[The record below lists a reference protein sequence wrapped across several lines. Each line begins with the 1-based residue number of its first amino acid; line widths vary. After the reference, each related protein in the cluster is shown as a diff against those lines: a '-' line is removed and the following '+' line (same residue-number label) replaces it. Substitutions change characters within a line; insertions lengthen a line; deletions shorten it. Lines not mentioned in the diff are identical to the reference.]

1 MEESISKLRSRGI
14 GRVVI
19 VTGHLRHFY
28 DDLRSERDGLIT
40 VHNPWFADSGSMSS
54 LACAR
59 DLRGTD
65 FLLLESDLVYES
77 RARMP
82 PSAHSTRAWSSY
94 RARPARAT
102 KCTWRAPM
110 AE

>member
-1 MEESISKLRSRGI
+1 MRLGPLGKSIPKGFVRPAQRAIVEESISKLRSRGI

-65 FLLLESDLVYES
+65 FLLLESDL
-77 RARMP
+77 
-82 PSAHSTRAWSSY
+82 
-94 RARPARAT
+94 
-102 KCTWRAPM
+102 
-110 AE
+110 